1 MESMVGSKVMMSKK
15 SKNTSIISHV
25 STSTINALVLAG
37 CLAATSFAYA
47 EEVDPAAAQGTKSSS
62 MLSSAGSA
70 AGSAMD
76 STIDYFGLNHTR
88 VDGLHQVY
96 VGVGDTNSLLH
107 FYADAPTR
115 FGHVYA
121 KVGQFFD
128 GKDIAGQVG
137 FRMPYN
143 YESAK
148 NNNGIYF
155 GAYAGHIENSSVGTE
170 RKNRLGAA
178 IEMSYLFLN
187 KTSLTAASV
196 SIGGAQTDSKG
207 NADQQKIT
215 PIIMFGLSW
224 GYGLF

>member
-1 MESMVGSKVMMSKK
+1 MDSMVGFKVMMSNKK
-15 SKNTSIISHV
+15 SKNASIVSHV
-25 STSTINALVLAG
+25 STSTVNALVLVG

-47 EEVDPAAAQGTKSSS
+47 EEAVDPAVAPATKSSS
-62 MLSSAGSA
+62 MLGSV
-70 AGSAMD
+70 GD
-76 STIDYFGLNHTR
+76 STLDYFGLNHTR
-88 VDGLHQVY
+88 VDGLHKVY

-107 FYADAPTR
+107 AYVDAPTR

-128 GKDIAGQVG
+128 GNEIAGQVG

-143 YESAK
+143 YENAK

-155 GAYAGHIENSSVGTE
+155 GAYAGHIEHSSVGLKE
-170 RKNRLGAA
+170 SKSRLGAA

-187 KTSLTAASV
+187 KTSLTAISV
-196 SIGGAQTDSKG
+196 SVGGAQTEKTG
-207 NADQQKIT
+207 NADQQNIT
-215 PIIMFGLSW
+215 PIVMFGLSW

>member
-1 MESMVGSKVMMSKK
+1 MESMVESQVMMSKK
-15 SKNTSIISHV
+15 SKHTSIISHV
-25 STSTINALVLAG
+25 STSTVNALVLVG
-37 CLAATSFAYA
+37 CLAATPFAYA
-47 EEVDPAAAQGTKSSS
+47 EDVNPSAAPETQSNS
-62 MLSSAGSA
+62 MLSS

-88 VDGLHQVY
+88 VEGLHQVY

-121 KVGQFFD
+121 KVGQFFA
-128 GKDIAGQVG
+128 GNEIAAQVG

-143 YESAK
+143 YENTK
-148 NNNGIYF
+148 NNDGIYF
-155 GAYAGHIENSSVGTE
+155 GAYAGHIENSSIGTG

-196 SIGGAQTDSKG
+196 SLGGAQTEKAG
-207 NADQQKIT
+207 NADQQKVT

-224 GYGLF
+224 GYGMF

>member
-1 MESMVGSKVMMSKK
+1 MESMVGSKIMMSNKY
-15 SKNTSIISHV
+15 KNTSIISRV
-25 STSTINALVLAG
+25 SFSTLNVFMLVG
-37 CLAATSFAYA
+37 CLAATSLVYA
-47 EEVDPAAAQGTKSSS
+47 DDAAPETKSKS
-62 MLSSAGSA
+62 MLSS

-76 STIDYFGLNHTR
+76 STIDYLGFNHTR
-88 VDGLHQVY
+88 IDDLHQVY

-121 KVGQFFD
+121 KVGQYFD
-128 GKDIAGQVG
+128 GKDLAAQVG
-137 FRMPYN
+137 FRLPYD
-143 YESAK
+143 YENAK

-155 GAYAGHIENSSVGTE
+155 GAYAGHIENSSVASV

-187 KTSLTAASV
+187 KTSLTAVSV
-196 SIGGAQTDSKG
+196 SLGGAQTEKTG